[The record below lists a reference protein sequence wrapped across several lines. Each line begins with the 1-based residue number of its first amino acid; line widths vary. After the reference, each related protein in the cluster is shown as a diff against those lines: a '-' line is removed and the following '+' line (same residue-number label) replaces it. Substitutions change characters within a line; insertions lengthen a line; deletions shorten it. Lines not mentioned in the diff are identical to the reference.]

1 MIFPSRILAITTSIA
16 SNPEITSLK
25 IGANQI
31 VELEWVRSR
40 EEAKLACQSRQYAA
54 YVVDYAWL
62 GEFLAG
68 ISIEHLSDHP
78 PIIALVDS
86 PEAGDQALELGAAD
100 YLEINIF
107 TSIESQQYAY
117 ATLERSLRLTITAHQ
132 RFLNLKESQEK
143 PSQPRENIALIVET
157 NQQHEAKYKNLFNLL
172 PGGIVF
178 VFDQKLRLSLA
189 RGKALNNLYFPTNNL
204 EGSLLQDVFSPK
216 DFALIEPHYRAVLMG
231 ASPIF
236 EFNYENCF
244 YLVNTS
250 PIKDEL
256 ENVSGGI
263 AVAYDITERKYIEQ
277 ALKYSEA
284 RFRAIFERS
293 PMGIA
298 LVSIERKIFQVNPTF
313 CAILGYTEIELIGM
327 SARDITHPE
336 DVEVTDGN
344 INYLLN
350 REINY
355 FTLEK
360 RYLCKNGSY
369 SWVQSAVAAV
379 KDSQN
384 ALQYMILLIVD
395 IQPHKQTEERIE
407 YRLHLES
414 IVTTISQ
421 HLLTSDTVNMDWIME
436 ILGKAVECDRAFINQ
451 FTEDLHYF
459 SVAHEWCS
467 TNTFSITHQR
477 QNIATNIYENW
488 LNLLKDNQDIVIN
501 DSREL
506 PPGAERECHDET
518 CSAARLEV
526 PIFNAQNKLWISL
539 CFESISPRSWFPED
553 AQILRLIGEMICS
566 YYERVQS
573 QRDLKASQALYE
585 SIFNHTTDHIFLI
598 QVHNLSNT
606 ENSQEIKFTYE
617 TINSAQEE
625 TLGIRAAEIAGKTP
639 ADILSP
645 TVADWIEHQYLACV
659 QGEQVMTY
667 EESIVLQGKNYH
679 YITTLVPIRDEDTG
693 KIIKIQ
699 GSARDISKMK
709 LAEQERFRQDRYQ
722 KLLFS
727 LTLRIRESL
736 ELSEILKMTV
746 DELQKVLK
754 IDRILIWQFNNDQTI
769 KIAGEAF
776 AEGLEKVHTPFWNSQ
791 PMPQAIFTQLQVGMA
806 IQSLDMENLEFF
818 PGYRELVQQYKVKS
832 RLKLPILLKS
842 SRGSDINDRQPQPSQ
857 YLWGFLSLYD
867 CQEARTWE
875 PWEVEQLQQMAN
887 QLGIAIYQAQLLNQE
902 RRTARE
908 LAAYNAELSEFAYIA
923 SHDLQTPLGTISNYG
938 YLLQNRYSEQLD
950 DTGTK
955 FLQFMISGAQRMRA
969 LIDDLSFYNLFNRD
983 KPTLS
988 PTDCNLVFQEAC
1000 DNLEMEITATQA
1012 VINCASLPMVLGSH
1026 FQLVHLFQNL
1036 LSNSLKYRSSKTP
1049 IIEIDVILQG
1059 EKWLFTFRD
1068 NGIGLDNQYRDR
1080 IFQIFQRLHTQQKYS
1095 GTGIGLAICK
1105 KVVEFH
1111 GGRIWVESS
1120 PKKGSTF
1127 HFTLNTYSPLVQP
1140 KLYP

>member
-1 MIFPSRILAITTSIA
+1 MIFPSRILLIVSIDSTLKITT
-16 SNPEITSLK
+16 LR

-31 VELEWVRSR
+31 VELEWVLGL
-40 EEAKLACQSRQYAA
+40 EEAKLACQSQQYAA
-54 YVVDYAWL
+54 YVVEYAWL
-62 GEFLAG
+62 GKFLAEMA
-68 ISIEHLSDHP
+68 IAHPDHP
-78 PIIALVDS
+78 PVIALVDS
-86 PEAGDQALELGAAD
+86 PEVGEKALELGAAD
-100 YLEINIF
+100 YLESSMF
-107 TSIESQQYAY
+107 TSAESPQYGS

-132 RFLNLKESQEK
+132 RFLALKESQEK
-143 PSQPRENIALIVET
+143 FSQQTENIDLITEATRQNET
-157 NQQHEAKYKNLFNLL
+157 KYRDLFNLM
-172 PGGIVF
+172 PGGVVF
-178 VFDQKLRLSLA
+178 VFDREMRISLA
-189 RGKALNNLYFPTNNL
+189 RGKALNTFYLSSDNL
-204 EGSLLQDVFSPK
+204 EGSLLQDVLSSE
-216 DFALIEPHYRAVLMG
+216 DFALIEPHYQAVLTG

-236 EFNYENCF
+236 EFNYENCC

-250 PIKDEL
+250 PIKDEAG
-256 ENVSGGI
+256 NISGGI

-293 PMGIA
+293 PMGVA

-313 CAILGYTEIELIGM
+313 CAILGYDETDLIGV

-336 DVEVTDGN
+336 DLEVTDGN

-360 RYLCKNGSY
+360 RYLCKDGSY

-421 HLLTSDTVNMDWIME
+421 HLLTSEAVNLDWIME
-436 ILGKAVECDRAFINQ
+436 ILGKAVECDRSFINQ
-451 FTEDLHYF
+451 FTDDLACF
-459 SVAHEWCS
+459 SIAHEWCS
-467 TNTFSITHQR
+467 ENTFSITDIR
-477 QNIATNIYENW
+477 QNIATNTYENW
-488 LNLLKDNQDIVIN
+488 LNLLRDNQDIVIN
-501 DSREL
+501 DTQEV
-506 PPGAERECHDET
+506 PPGAERDCHDET

-526 PIFNAQNKLWISL
+526 PIFNAQSKLWISL
-539 CFESISPRSWFPED
+539 CFESVAPRSWFPED

-573 QRDLKASQALYE
+573 QRKLKTSEALYE
-585 SIFNHTTDHIFLI
+585 SIFNHTPDNIFLF
-598 QVHNLSNT
+598 QVHYPLDT
-606 ENSQEIKFTYE
+606 EDTQNIRFTYE
-617 TINSAQEE
+617 TINPASEKAGISKEE
-625 TLGIRAAEIAGKTP
+625 IMGKMPREIE
-639 ADILSP
+639 IFSP
-645 TVADWIEHQYLACV
+645 EVAVWVEQHYLACV
-659 QGEQVMTY
+659 QGGEVMTY
-667 EESIVLQGKNYH
+667 EEKMVVKGKDTY
-679 YITTLVPIRDEDTG
+679 YITTLVPIRDEVTG
-693 KIIKIQ
+693 QIIKIQ
-699 GSARDISKMK
+699 GSARDITEMK
-709 LAEQERFRQDRYQ
+709 ITEQEKFRQDRYQ

-727 LTLRIRESL
+727 LTLKIRESL

-746 DELQKVLK
+746 DELQKALK
-754 IDRILIWQFNNDQTI
+754 IDRIVIWQFNSDRTI
-769 KIAGEAF
+769 KVAGEAF
-776 AEGLEKVHTPFWNSQ
+776 ADGLEKINTTFWNPE
-791 PMPQAIFTQLQVGMA
+791 PMPQEKLQQLRQGIAMQAVD
-806 IQSLDMENLEFF
+806 LKDLELF
-818 PGYRELVQQYKVKS
+818 PSYRDTLQHSEIKS

-842 SRGSDINDRQPQPSQ
+842 DRGGNSRDRPSQPSED
-857 YLWGFLSLYD
+857 LWGFLSLYD
-867 CQEARTWE
+867 CQKTRTWE
-875 PWEVEQLQQMAN
+875 KWEVEQLQQMAN
-887 QLGIAIYQAQLLNQE
+887 QLGIAIYQAQLLHQE
-902 RRTARE
+902 RRNARE

-938 YLLQNRYSEQLD
+938 YLLQNRYGEQLD
-950 DTGTK
+950 TTGTK
-955 FLQFMISGAQRMRA
+955 FLQFMVSGAQRMRA

-988 PTDCNLVFQEAC
+988 PTDCNLVLQEAYS
-1000 DNLEMEITATQA
+1000 NLEAEMISAQA
-1012 VINCASLPMVLGSH
+1012 IIKCVTLPTVLGSH

-1036 LSNSLKYRSSKTP
+1036 LSNSLKYRGSEIP

-1059 EKWLFTFRD
+1059 DKWLFSFRD

-1111 GGRIWVESS
+1111 GGHIWVESS
-1120 PKKGSTF
+1120 PKKGATF
-1127 HFTLNTYSPLVQP
+1127 YFTLNSSPSFI
-1140 KLYP
+1140 